1 MYMFFKKAIR
11 EIALLKDLSHEN
23 IVDLFDVIYSENKL
37 FLVFAFLEQD
47 LKQVWLWVRHFS
59 FDFLF
64 N

>member
-1 MYMFFKKAIR
+1 MYIYVFFLKQAIR

-47 LKQVWLWVRHFS
+47 LKQV
-59 FDFLF
+59 
-64 N
+64 